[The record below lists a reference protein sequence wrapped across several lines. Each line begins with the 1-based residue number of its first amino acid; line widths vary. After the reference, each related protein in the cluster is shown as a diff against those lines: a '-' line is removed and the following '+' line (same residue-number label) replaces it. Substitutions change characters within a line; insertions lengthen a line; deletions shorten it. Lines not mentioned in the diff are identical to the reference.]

1 MTESSTSAT
10 QTGAPHDHHHD
21 ESHDVIVGV
30 RFELSPRKPF
40 AHAYPPGTLVQTVLE
55 AAMHHFG
62 VQPDPNTVYYLTAHR
77 ERQPGDRTLAE
88 VAGHRREVEFR
99 MVKELVQGGA

>member
-1 MTESSTSAT
+1 MSSTSEMHTESITAT
-10 QTGAPHDHHHD
+10 QIDVPLDRHQD
-21 ESHDVIVGV
+21 ESHDLIVGV

-40 AHAYPPGTLVQTVLE
+40 AHAYPPTADVDTVLD

-62 VQPDPNTVYYLTAHR
+62 VQPDPNTTYYLTAHR

-88 VAGHRREVEFR
+88 VAGSSR
-99 MVKELVQGGA
+99 

>member
-1 MTESSTSAT
+1 MTTVGQEA
-10 QTGAPHDHHHD
+10 TGAHGSSH
-21 ESHDVIVGV
+21 ESRDLIVGV

-40 AHAYPPGTLVQTVLE
+40 AHVYPPSTHVETVLD

-62 VQPDPNTVYYLTAHR
+62 VQPDPNTTYYLTAHR

-88 VAGHRREVEFR
+88 VAGHHGEVEFR
-99 MVKELVQGGA
+99 MVKELIQGGA